1 MGSGLKEHWKLV
13 VLGIALITA
22 VGTIVT
28 KTLED
33 PSSTGGPTQS
43 QHLVDTKLGEAPVP
57 AWTLDVA
64 RLTDNTGDVL
74 LAMPQ
79 TLNSYYGYGGLFDA
93 GNLLIAATAYPLPAA
108 EGQSG
113 RPVGAVTLV
122 GIDPADGSAKW
133 RTRVGNVGQCGQETG
148 QPVIACWENR
158 RIAFVDLTSGA
169 LLSEIGTDFDLNGA
183 QVDGNTIYV
192 SGSVSDG
199 GSAKSVLTSG
209 TVTDITA
216 NFRRTFDVRGE
227 RGTAYARPA
236 SGTIIA
242 YERGLPGGPPYI
254 YTVYDLETGDR
265 RFAFEGDSLQEVG
278 EGLYLTSTGARSGTV
293 GTQNLLAADGSVIR
307 AVPIPMYVP
316 QDPPGKPS
324 TSAPLFL
331 GDGAYDPKTG
341 AELWRN
347 PALVNEGS
355 VQRSSTLSAVVGRTV
370 VVSSAD
376 TRTITGLDLE
386 SGRQLWQTPWQDA
399 YWIRGGATDGKYFVF
414 SDYTGTHSIRASDGK
429 IMWSV
434 PLPEGADPREV
445 VVSDAA
451 GTLMVSWRDHFTF
464 WK

>member
-1 MGSGLKEHWKLV
+1 MGNRLKEHWKLV
-13 VLGIALITA
+13 VLGIALIA
-22 VGTIVT
+22 ALGTIITNLLVNR
-28 KTLED
+28 
-33 PSSTGGPTQS
+33 SSTQPSWHG
-43 QHLVDTKLGEAPVP
+43 QHEMNMSLREPPEP
-57 AWTLDVA
+57 AWTLDVT
-64 RLTDNTGDVL
+64 RLTDNPGDVL

-79 TLNSYYGYGGLFDA
+79 TLGSYYGYGGLFDA
-93 GNLLIAATAYPLPAA
+93 GDLLIAATAYPLPAT

-122 GIDPADGSAKW
+122 GIDPVNGSAKW

-148 QPVIACWENR
+148 QPIIACWENR
-158 RIAFVDLTSGA
+158 RITFVDLASGA

-183 QVDGNTIYV
+183 QVDGDTVYV

-199 GSAKSVLTSG
+199 GPAKSVLTSG

-216 NFRRTFDVRGE
+216 NFRRTFDVRGAQ
-227 RGTAYARPA
+227 GTAYARPET
-236 SGTIIA
+236 GTMIT
-242 YERGLPGGPPYI
+242 YERGHPNEPPYI
-254 YTVYDLETGDR
+254 YTVYDLRTGDR

-278 EGLYLTSTGARSGTV
+278 EGLYLASTGGRSGTV
-293 GTQNLLAADGSVIR
+293 GTQNLLAGDGSVIR
-307 AVPIPMYVP
+307 AVPVPVYVP

-347 PALVNEGS
+347 SALVNEGS
-355 VQRSSTLSAVVGRTV
+355 AQRSSTLSAVVGRTV

-376 TRTITGLDLE
+376 ARTITGLDLE

-429 IMWSV
+429 IMWSM
-434 PLPEGADPREV
+434 PLPDGADPREV
-445 VVSDAA
+445 VVSNVA
-451 GTLMVSWRDHFTF
+451 GNLMVSWRDHYTVSR
-464 WK
+464 